1 MREKEHYLIRKASK
15 DEVEKIVLDWAAKE
29 GWNPGLH
36 DGSTFYNTDPLGFF
50 IGFLDN
56 EPISCI
62 SVVTYDSS
70 FAFLGFYIVQPDYRG
85 KGYGLK
91 IWNFAIANLQTHNI
105 GLDGV
110 VEQQSS
116 YKKSGFK
123 LAYKNIRYEGI
134 AQSNKES
141 FPEIVPI
148 SKVDFDDLSR
158 YDSSLFPSSRP
169 QFLQSWIHQPDG
181 LAIAAVDDGKIAGY
195 GVIRKC
201 RIGYKIGP
209 LFSDTSDLAK
219 KLFLTMHG
227 VVEPGTRIYIDT
239 PEVNQSAVQLA
250 EQHGMKKVFETAR
263 MYTGSPPDINLD
275 KIYGVTTFELG

>member
-1 MREKEHYLIRKASK
+1 MREKEHYFIRKASK
-15 DEVEKIVLDWAAKE
+15 DEVENIVLTWAAKE

-36 DGSTFYNTDPLGFF
+36 DGPAFYDTDPHGFF

-62 SVVTYDSS
+62 SVVTYSS
-70 FAFLGFYIVQPDYRG
+70 AFAFLGFYIVQPDYRG

-91 IWNFAIANLQTHNI
+91 IWNFAIANLKAQNI

-110 VEQQSS
+110 VEQQTS
-116 YKKSGFK
+116 YKKSGFT
-123 LAYKNIRYEGI
+123 LAYKNIRYEGV
-134 AQSNKES
+134 AQSNKEG

-158 YDSSLFPSSRP
+158 YDSRLFPSPRP
-169 QFLQSWIHQPDG
+169 QFLRSWINQPDG
-181 LAIAAVDDGKIAGY
+181 VAIAAVDNGTIAGFS
-195 GVIRKC
+195 VVRKC

-209 LFSDTSDLAK
+209 LFADSSDLAR
-219 KLFLTMHG
+219 KLFLTMRG

-250 EQHGMKKVFETAR
+250 EQHGMKIVFETAR